1 MAKKILIILG
11 IVLIIVFGGLIA
23 YNIYNESVSY
33 INVELTEASSIDASL
48 VYKNKKITDKNKINS
63 LLEIIENATLYE
75 TKEFIVNFGDA
86 SPRVEIYLNN
96 GEKKYTILA
105 GENVDVAG
113 EKANLMVKWHK
124 EDESDKT
131 LYKVDTELAEYIEE
145 LYNK

>member
-11 IVLIIVFGGLIA
+11 IVLIIVLGGLIA

-48 VYKNKKITDKNKINS
+48 VYKNKKIIDKNKINS

-75 TKEFIVNFGDA
+75 TKEFVVNFGDA

-96 GEKKYTILA
+96 GEKKYTIFA
-105 GENVDVAG
+105 GDNVDVAG
-113 EKANLMVKWHK
+113 EKANLMVKWHE